1 MERRILVNQTFK
13 NPKKFR
19 RTNRSMNR
27 STIIAD
33 NTLITSSPPN
43 QPPFLFFEATGPVR
57 GYDPRAGPVGS
68 VWGLAPGRCGR
79 AGISPYDPPG
89 PALRDRKV
97 SRGPVEAEG
106 GSLGGK

>member
-33 NTLITSSPPN
+33 NTLITSSPLQTNPLSYFLK
-43 QPPFLFFEATGPVR
+43 PPALLGVNL
-57 GYDPRAGPVGS
+57 RAGPVGS
-68 VWGLAPGRCGR
+68 VWGLAPGRQGVQGAFWR
-79 AGISPYDPPG
+79 SQGSLPSHPG
-89 PALRDRKV
+89 PFPRLRE
-97 SRGPVEAEG
+97 PVEGPWEG
-106 GSLGGK
+106 V